1 MRELLQ
7 QLTGIPGV
15 VGSLACGPKGEI
27 LASEFPAVFEESAL
41 RRVAA
46 VLAEDTG
53 ALGSVVDANGSLD
66 LKYSGG
72 RAVVKR
78 FPTGSLLL
86 VCTSAINPQLLG
98 LSLTQVWRRL
108 EKFGIPGAPAAPAP
122 AAAAAISAEWE
133 DARERLAQALVRRI
147 GPIGEIVLGEAWA
160 AWLASGPP
168 SRARLDRLV
177 AALAR
182 EIDDG
187 DARLQFLAEA
197 KAAIP

>member
-15 VGSLACGPKGEI
+15 VGSLACGPRGEV

-46 VLAEDTG
+46 ILAADTG
-53 ALGSVVDANGSLD
+53 ALGGVVDANGSLD
-66 LKYSGG
+66 LRYSGG

-98 LSLTQVWRRL
+98 LSLTQVCRRL
-108 EKFGIPGAPAAPAP
+108 ERFGIPPAPEAPAP
-122 AAAAAISAEWE
+122 AAALVPEWE
-133 DARERLAQALVRRI
+133 DVRERLGQALVRQI
-147 GPIGEIVLGEAWA
+147 GPIGDIVLAQAWA
-160 AWLASGPP
+160 AWLSSGPP
-168 SRARLDRLV
+168 SRVRLEKLV
-177 AALAR
+177 ASLAR
-182 EIDDG
+182 EIDEG
-187 DARLQFLAEA
+187 DARVQFLAEA
-197 KAAIP
+197 KAITR